1 MFGNKNRIIQEEI
14 SEMKE
19 KLVRNEKYFQ
29 KAGEKKDVIEADYHE
44 ISESRKIV
52 STSLDQIHNNAGKIT
67 EFSQDSLREI
77 AQLGES
83 IEEIGKQAA
92 DNIDNLHNASEAVAK
107 QYEATCTL
115 VEDNKHF
122 TSPSNYLTEVPGRF
136 KEHNRNYIM
145 LAQKMTEY
153 SKQMSVLALNAA
165 IEAGRLGDNG
175 RLFVNAAE
183 DVRVAS
189 NEYIDVIEQLKKE
202 VEASNAQIDE
212 LQEQVSK
219 LVSLLKENNVATTK
233 LMKQGMNLN
242 KEFSKCDVI
251 SPEMFEGY
259 KQQLI
264 TLKNAQEEIG
274 KYEERNRLTID
285 DIRSEIETQ
294 NDSSAEIKDALE
306 SIYNYI
312 D

>member
-122 TSPSNYLTEVPGRF
+122 TSPSKYLTEVPGRF

-175 RLFVNAAE
+175 KLFVNAAE

-251 SPEMFEGY
+251 SPRS
-259 KQQLI
+259 
-264 TLKNAQEEIG
+264 LKVIN
-274 KYEERNRLTID
+274 
-285 DIRSEIETQ
+285 
-294 NDSSAEIKDALE
+294 SSL
-306 SIYNYI
+306 SH
-312 D
+312 

>member
-29 KAGEKKDVIEADYHE
+29 KAGRKKDVIEADYHE

-115 VEDNKHF
+115 VEENKHF
-122 TSPSNYLTEVPGRF
+122 TSPSKYLTEVPGRF
-136 KEHNRNYIM
+136 KEHNRNYMM

-153 SKQMSVLALNAA
+153 SKQMSV
-165 IEAGRLGDNG
+165 
-175 RLFVNAAE
+175 
-183 DVRVAS
+183 
-189 NEYIDVIEQLKKE
+189 
-202 VEASNAQIDE
+202 
-212 LQEQVSK
+212 
-219 LVSLLKENNVATTK
+219 
-233 LMKQGMNLN
+233 
-242 KEFSKCDVI
+242 FS
-251 SPEMFEGY
+251 P
-259 KQQLI
+259 
-264 TLKNAQEEIG
+264 
-274 KYEERNRLTID
+274 
-285 DIRSEIETQ
+285 
-294 NDSSAEIKDALE
+294 
-306 SIYNYI
+306 
-312 D
+312 